1 MVQDN
6 NKNREWDV
14 YYEKEVA
21 YYDALVN
28 AWLQNR
34 LDRNKQLLTIS
45 YLAVG
50 LLILLI
56 SSVKS
61 DELPDNLYIF
71 VGMTVLWLL
80 AFISF
85 IVCGFLALSIMNK
98 NTVYLQAVAHEEKNH
113 EQLSLSINRR
123 ARLSFRLFLAGV
135 MFICLLSLLV
145 VGYLVYNKYRE
156 APEMSEK
163 NMVLSS
169 EKGDS
174 TFDVSGVTAIKPA
187 KPTPSPPAPPPTKT
201 TPPPTTKGEK

>member
-1 MVQDN
+1 MAQDN

-61 DELPDNLYIF
+61 DDLPDNLYIF
-71 VGMTVLWLL
+71 VGMAVLWLF

-113 EQLSLSINRR
+113 EQLSLSINRK
-123 ARLSFRLFLAGV
+123 ARLSFGLFLAGV
-135 MFICLLSLLV
+135 MFICLLFLLV
-145 VGYLVYNKYRE
+145 LGDLVYNRYPE
-156 APEMSEK
+156 AQKMSEK
-163 NMVLSS
+163 NMVVSS

-174 TFDVSGVTAIKPA
+174 TFDISGVTAIKPV

>member
-45 YLAVG
+45 YLAIG

-71 VGMTVLWLL
+71 VGMAVLWLL

-123 ARLSFRLFLAGV
+123 ARLSFGLFLAGV

-145 VGYLVYNKYRE
+145 VGYLVCNKYRE

-163 NMVLSS
+163 NMVVSS

-187 KPTPSPPAPPPTKT
+187 KPTPSPPASPPTKT
-201 TPPPTTKGEK
+201 TPPATKGEK

>member
-1 MVQDN
+1 MAQDN

-61 DELPDNLYIF
+61 DELSDNLYIF
-71 VGMTVLWLL
+71 VGMAVLWLF

-113 EQLSLSINRR
+113 EQLSLSINRK
-123 ARLSFRLFLAGV
+123 ARLSFGLFLAGV
-135 MFICLLSLLV
+135 MFICLLFLLV
-145 VGYLVYNKYRE
+145 LGDLVYNRYPE
-156 APEMSEK
+156 AQKMSAK

-187 KPTPSPPAPPPTKT
+187 KPEPSPPAPPPTKT